1 MVGRKGFTKP
11 VFEQSPPEGERTNY
25 LEKEYSRQRK

>member
-11 VFEQSPPEGERTNY
+11 VFEQSPTEGEGTSY
-25 LEKEYSRQRK
+25 LEKEYSKQRK